1 MVVLPKG
8 KAGQVLGAEGKGT
21 RAWLWAEWVAE
32 QWAAQGQGSAGLLV
46 GKGREVGWPVQGRS
60 ARASSQ
66 QPAGSPLLGRED
78 T

>member
-32 QWAAQGQGSAGLLV
+32 TWPAQGQGSAGLLV
-46 GKGREVGWPVQGRS
+46 GKGREAGWPVQGCS
-60 ARASSQ
+60 AGASSR
-66 QPAGSPLLGRED
+66 QPAGSALPGRED